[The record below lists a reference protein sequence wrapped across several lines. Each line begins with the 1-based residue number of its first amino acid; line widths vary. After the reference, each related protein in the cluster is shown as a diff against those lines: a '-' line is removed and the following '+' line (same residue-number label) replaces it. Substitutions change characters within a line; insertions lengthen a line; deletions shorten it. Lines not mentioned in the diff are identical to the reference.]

1 MFNKLQKEKNKTSD
15 DKEIIDSI
23 ISKLNGIKVL
33 LESYPERI
41 IIINDILNKYSYINY
56 SPKAEVIKLDQKS
69 SNILDDLKEKSFK
82 DIKDEDFERF
92 ILKLKLNLEDRNRYL
107 Q

>member
-1 MFNKLQKEKNKTSD
+1 MFNKLQKEKSKTIN

-33 LESYPERI
+33 LEDYPERVA
-41 IIINDILNKYSYINY
+41 IINEILNKYSYINY
-56 SPKAEVIKLDQKS
+56 SPKTEVIKIDQKS
-69 SNILDDLKEKSFK
+69 SNILDDLKEKSLK
-82 DIKDEDFERF
+82 EIKDDDFERF